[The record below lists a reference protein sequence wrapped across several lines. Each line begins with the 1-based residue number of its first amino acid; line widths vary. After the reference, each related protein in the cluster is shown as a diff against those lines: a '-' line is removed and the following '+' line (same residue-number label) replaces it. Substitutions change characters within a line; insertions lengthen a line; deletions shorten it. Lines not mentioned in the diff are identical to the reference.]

1 MEKYPFT
8 TLSDRTRTRGFTVFS
23 DVLKIATML
32 AFVFPFFWMISTGFK
47 TYADSMA
54 IPPKLLPIPFSL
66 EGFEAVFN
74 SGVHIPTF
82 MKNTVITSVATILL
96 QLFLMVPAAYAFAK
110 RAFPLRVIC
119 FGIVLVA
126 FMIPQQLTYIS
137 AYLMMSSWGIM
148 QSLWPQI
155 LPHGANAFG
164 IFMLRQAF
172 KQIPDEILESAKLD
186 NANELQIMLQIM
198 LPMCKST
205 MVTIAMFSFIGTWN
219 SYFWPL
225 VMTNNDAFRPL
236 TLAIERLKDAEVG
249 VRYNTLMAGNCLLV
263 VPVLVVFCFF
273 SRRIIEGFG
282 YRGVK

>member
-1 MEKYPFT
+1 
-8 TLSDRTRTRGFTVFS
+8 
-23 DVLKIATML
+23 
-32 AFVFPFFWMISTGFK
+32 
-47 TYADSMA
+47 MA

-110 RAFPLRVIC
+110 RAFPLRGIC

-205 MVTIAMFSFIGTWN
+205 MVTLSLIHI
-219 SYFWPL
+219 
-225 VMTNNDAFRPL
+225 
-236 TLAIERLKDAEVG
+236 
-249 VRYNTLMAGNCLLV
+249 
-263 VPVLVVFCFF
+263 
-273 SRRIIEGFG
+273 
-282 YRGVK
+282 